1 MIETSHQRMVQSLS
15 KEKTAEIKAPADAV
29 TLGELPATA
38 ICGNDIS
45 SSCL

>member
-1 MIETSHQRMVQSLS
+1 MVQSLS